1 MIKVGVFFGGKS
13 TEHDVSI
20 VSAVQAM
27 NYFDRE
33 KYIVFPVYI
42 SHDNEFYYSDSLKSI
57 ENVKT
62 YKEDNSVRRVVFMK
76 DDGQVVMANF
86 QQPSG
91 REEIITDLDI
101 AFPIVHGTNVE
112 DGILQGFL
120 KTLDIPFVGCDV
132 LSSAVGMDKYVMK
145 VLLKSEGYPVLEG
158 KRYSVYSRKSVS
170 DIINDIEKNF
180 EYPVIVKPVNLG
192 SSIGISKA
200 YNKEELIISIKNAF
214 TYSKNILVEKAIQ
227 ALKEVNCSVLGSAYE
242 CIVSE
247 CEEPLTDHEVLDFE
261 EKYISGSKN
270 SEKKGMESVHRV
282 IPANI
287 SKEMKTEI
295 QHISSSVFRFL
306 ECNGVVRIDYIIDQD
321 TQKLWLNEIN
331 TIPGSLAFYLWEKSG
346 ITYIELIDKLI
357 ELAFERY
364 NESKGIVYEF
374 KSGILDSTHFG
385 TKGAKRTNGVEVVF

>member
-20 VSAVQAM
+20 ISAVQAM
-27 NYFDRE
+27 NYFDQG
-33 KYIVFPVYI
+33 KYVIFPIYI
-42 SHDNEFYYSDSLKSI
+42 SHDNEFYYSDRFRSI
-57 ENVKT
+57 ENVKA
-62 YKEDNSVRRVVFMK
+62 YKEDRSVRRVVFMK
-76 DDGQVVMANF
+76 DEGQVVMANF
-86 QQPSG
+86 QHPSG

-145 VLLKSEGYPVLEG
+145 VLLKSEGYPVLDG
-158 KRYSVYSRKSVS
+158 KRYSVYSRKSTS
-170 DIINDIEKNF
+170 EIAGDIEKNF

-200 YNKEELIISIKNAF
+200 HNKSELIISIENAF
-214 TYSKNILVEKAIQ
+214 TYSKDILVERAIQ
-227 ALKEVNCSVLGSAYE
+227 SLKEVNCSVLGSAYD

-261 EKYISGSKN
+261 EKYIAGSKN
-270 SEKKGMESVHRV
+270 SEKKGMESVHRI

-287 SKEMKTEI
+287 SNYMRSEI
-295 QHISSSVFRFL
+295 QRISSSVFRFL

-321 TQKLWLNEIN
+321 TDKLWLNEIN

-346 ITYIELIDKLI
+346 ISYTELIDRLI
-357 ELAFERY
+357 ELAFDRY

-374 KSGILDSTHFG
+374 KSGILDSTRFG
-385 TKGAKRTNGVEVVF
+385 SKGSKGSKGVEVVI